1 MLSTFWLAMQAA
13 TIKVESGLQSPRVKV
28 CLVMLNT
35 LDYEDTNTSI
45 AHPNCNST
53 CGNVEIPFPF
63 VMNEP
68 YCYADQWFEI
78 ECRKHT
84 PYLKSVG
91 VEVSSIDVSEGT
103 IEIMHPIHRW
113 NCKLQHN
120 ATNTEQEVV
129 NLRGSPF
136 VYSQESNKFMS
147 VGCNKISFLVSNGT
161 QVNGCV
167 SVCDDNED
175 VVDDTEIRNCNGQY
189 CCVTS
194 LPLYLSEFNVTV
206 SVASVR
212 SVEVSPTSKKAWKIS
227 PVMTDLRVLKK
238 VGVVLEWEIHN
249 SSITLPCSGYC
260 VNTNITSAKNNHS
273 GRRCYCRGYSDGNP
287 YIEGGCSH
295 VDASTP
301 VSAVPHAIREQPQV
315 TVVGI
320 NPSQRR
326 LPFCLRTTARL
337 GRSSSCATTAAGLR
351 RSSIEVAS
359 PSPLDNATAPPVLCL
374 HARHLGLLR
383 VAP

>member
-1 MLSTFWLAMQAA
+1 MPEAY
-13 TIKVESGLQSPRVKV
+13 
-28 CLVMLNT
+28 T
-35 LDYEDTNTSI
+35 L
-45 AHPNCNST
+45 
-53 CGNVEIPFPF
+53 
-63 VMNEP
+63 
-68 YCYADQWFEI
+68 
-78 ECRKHT
+78 
-84 PYLKSVG
+84 G

-167 SVCDDNED
+167 SVCDDNGD
-175 VVDDTEIRNCNGQY
+175 VVEDTEIRNCNGQY

-194 LPLYLSEFNVTV
+194 LPLYLSEFNVTTQ
-206 SVASVR
+206 SLRNNNNNHASNDGEC
-212 SVEVSPTSKKAWKIS
+212 SSYALIVESAHYRLNS
-227 PVMTDLRVLKK
+227 MTDLRVLKK

-315 TVVGI
+315 TVAGI

-326 LPFCLRTTARL
+326 LPFRLRATARL
-337 GRSSSCATTAAGLR
+337 GRSSRCATTAAGLR

-359 PSPLDNATAPPVLCL
+359 PSLLDNATAPPVLCL
-374 HARHLGLLR
+374 HARHLG
-383 VAP
+383 

>member
-1 MLSTFWLAMQAA
+1 MVLEFAFHVLLILGSTHIPASAQ
-13 TIKVESGLQSPRVKV
+13 
-28 CLVMLNT
+28 
-35 LDYEDTNTSI
+35 YEDTNTSI

-212 SVEVSPTSKKAWKIS
+212 SVEVSPTSKKAWKS
-227 PVMTDLRVLKK
+227 
-238 VGVVLEWEIHN
+238 EEF
-249 SSITLPCSGYC
+249 
-260 VNTNITSAKNNHS
+260 
-273 GRRCYCRGYSDGNP
+273 
-287 YIEGGCSH
+287 
-295 VDASTP
+295 
-301 VSAVPHAIREQPQV
+301 IR
-315 TVVGI
+315 
-320 NPSQRR
+320 
-326 LPFCLRTTARL
+326 
-337 GRSSSCATTAAGLR
+337 
-351 RSSIEVAS
+351 
-359 PSPLDNATAPPVLCL
+359 
-374 HARHLGLLR
+374 
-383 VAP
+383 

>member
-1 MLSTFWLAMQAA
+1 MPEAY
-13 TIKVESGLQSPRVKV
+13 
-28 CLVMLNT
+28 T
-35 LDYEDTNTSI
+35 L
-45 AHPNCNST
+45 
-53 CGNVEIPFPF
+53 
-63 VMNEP
+63 
-68 YCYADQWFEI
+68 
-78 ECRKHT
+78 
-84 PYLKSVG
+84 G

-167 SVCDDNED
+167 SVCDDNGD
-175 VVDDTEIRNCNGQY
+175 VVEDTEIRNCNGQY

-194 LPLYLSEFNVTV
+194 LPLYLSEFNVTTQ
-206 SVASVR
+206 SLRNNNNNHASNDGEC
-212 SVEVSPTSKKAWKIS
+212 SSYALIVESAHYRLNS
-227 PVMTDLRVLKK
+227 MTDLRVLKK

-295 VDASTP
+295 VD
-301 VSAVPHAIREQPQV
+301 
-315 TVVGI
+315 GM
-320 NPSQRR
+320 
-326 LPFCLRTTARL
+326 LPF
-337 GRSSSCATTAAGLR
+337 
-351 RSSIEVAS
+351 S
-359 PSPLDNATAPPVLCL
+359 PIINILPVIRISKSKPLKRYGKV
-374 HARHLGLLR
+374 
-383 VAP
+383 